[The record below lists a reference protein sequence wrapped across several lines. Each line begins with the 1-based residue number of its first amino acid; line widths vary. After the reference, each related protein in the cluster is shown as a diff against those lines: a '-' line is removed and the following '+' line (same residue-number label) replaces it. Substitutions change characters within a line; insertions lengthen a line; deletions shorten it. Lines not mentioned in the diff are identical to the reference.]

1 MNVIHFHRLCAELS
15 ADLSPPGIS
24 AKGMFQYEVTGFPN
38 ALVSQEFGQ
47 NNQLPDSSLCSAT

>member
-1 MNVIHFHRLCAELS
+1 LCAELS